1 MVNQAITITSYG
13 QDQQELVLEHINSD
27 EDDIDE
33 DDESAIQAYRQQRL
47 KEFARISNP
56 AVRRQQKVFGH
67 VDDIDANEYASIIDT
82 EWKSVPIVIHLY
94 DEVSV
99 SFHVEMN
106 YSANVESLMHW
117 SITSIPP
124 CRAFPIVVR
133 WMIYLRIWLE
143 NTRWQDLYVYPPL
156 TWNLIW
162 SDLPLSLATAEV
174 CW

>member
-1 MVNQAITITSYG
+1 MVNQAITTTSYG

-94 DEVSV
+94 DEVML
-99 SFHVEMN
+99 H
-106 YSANVESLMHW
+106 
-117 SITSIPP
+117 SISK
-124 CRAFPIVVR
+124 
-133 WMIYLRIWLE
+133 
-143 NTRWQDLYVYPPL
+143 
-156 TWNLIW
+156 
-162 SDLPLSLATAEV
+162 
-174 CW
+174 